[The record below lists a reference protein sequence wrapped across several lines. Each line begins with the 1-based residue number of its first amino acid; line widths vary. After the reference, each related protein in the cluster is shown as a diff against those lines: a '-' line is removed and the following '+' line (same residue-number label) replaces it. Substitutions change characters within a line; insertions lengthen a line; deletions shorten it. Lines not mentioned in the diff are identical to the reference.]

1 MNELQ
6 ILLRLN
12 ELNNKLPLSLA
23 LEAMG
28 QVVFTMETLDEEGH
42 EYDMDILIEEAL
54 DFALNEL

>member
-6 ILLRLN
+6 ILFRLN

-28 QVVFTMETLDEEGH
+28 QVVFTMETLDEEGL

>member
-6 ILLRLN
+6 ILFRLN